1 MMTSDGCRVH
11 PVGGRR
17 VRPAGRL
24 DGAYWLIGPGSAG
37 LAQGCRCAVA
47 VLGEA
52 YRGGRPPTASC
63 SRNARRRINQNV
75 QVYSVLVE
83 RNEVGRF
90 FFYAEL
96 KPRATVSVRSN
107 PHFYTRINAPRM
119 KDGSPEIPALIDSLF
134 HL

>member
-1 MMTSDGCRVH
+1 VCGRLA
-11 PVGGRR
+11 GRR
-17 VRPAGRL
+17 VLADRARLGR
-24 DGAYWLIGPGSAG
+24 PGSRLPLRASVAG
-37 LAQGCRCAVA
+37 LG
-47 VLGEA
+47 GA
-52 YRGGRPPTASC
+52 YRGGRPPTACC
-63 SRNARRRINQNV
+63 SRNASRRINQNV